1 MDLRL
6 SSHLAE
12 LPECVISG
20 NTLNQIGFSADALF
34 HIAQFANGL
43 MLSLIEPETEPDLA
57 TLIHNAENHPY
68 QGIDWVRENGELYLA
83 GDWLTESG
91 LLDHPVTLET
101 AYGLIV
107 LRADPN
113 PQIAIPAGA
122 NQ

>member
-1 MDLRL
+1 MDLHF
-6 SSHLAE
+6 SSHFAE

-20 NTLNQIGFSADALF
+20 NMLNQIGFSADALF
-34 HIAQFANGL
+34 HITQFSNGL

-57 TLIHNAENHPY
+57 TLFHHTENHPY

-107 LRADPN
+107 LRAELP
-113 PQIAIPAGA
+113 ILLA
-122 NQ
+122 

>member
-1 MDLRL
+1 MDLHL

-20 NTLNQIGFSADALF
+20 DTLNQIGFSADALF
-34 HIAQFANGL
+34 HITQFANGL
-43 MLSLIEPETEPDLA
+43 ILSLIEPETDPDLA
-57 TLIHNAENHPY
+57 TLIHHTENHPY
-68 QGIDWVRENGELYLA
+68 QGIDWVRKNGELYLA

-107 LRADPN
+107 LRAELPVLL
-113 PQIAIPAGA
+113 A
-122 NQ
+122 

>member
-1 MDLRL
+1 MDLHF
-6 SSHLAE
+6 SSHFAE

-34 HIAQFANGL
+34 HN
-43 MLSLIEPETEPDLA
+43 T
-57 TLIHNAENHPY
+57 ENHPY

-83 GDWLTESG
+83 ADWLTESG

-107 LRADPN
+107 LRAELP
-113 PQIAIPAGA
+113 ILLA
-122 NQ
+122 